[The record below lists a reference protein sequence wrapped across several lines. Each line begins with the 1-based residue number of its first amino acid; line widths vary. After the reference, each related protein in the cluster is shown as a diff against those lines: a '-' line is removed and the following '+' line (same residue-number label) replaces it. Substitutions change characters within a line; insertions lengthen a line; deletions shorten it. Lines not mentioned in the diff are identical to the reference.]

1 MNELYLDMIMQTK
14 LFKATLFIP
23 LVIASVIMIPIF
35 IVLSPFII
43 ASVITNILTTPK
55 PTISPIFNCFDTR
68 DNKMDDFNKI
78 NGLTLDFNS
87 WFDNGKGNN

>member
-43 ASVITNILTTPK
+43 ALVITNILTTPK
-55 PTISPIFNCFDTR
+55 PTISPIFTYFDNR

-78 NGLTLDFNS
+78 NDLTLDFNS
-87 WFDNGKGNN
+87 WFDNGKGKN